1 MTIVTTV
8 SKVMTAMTTPVGITA
23 TITFLGTLMSRNNI
37 SGVPDSA
44 VNDIA
49 RSVYQAYR
57 ELSGFEGN
65 VSHPE
70 DIAFIFRT
78 SFSLT
83 ASESYQEEEA
93 YITFMDEYFPHAF

>member
-1 MTIVTTV
+1 MTLMTTV
-8 SKVMTAMTTPVGITA
+8 SKMMTTVTTPVGVTA
-23 TITFLGTLMSRNNI
+23 TVKFLDTLMLRNNI
-37 SGVPDSA
+37 GGVCDVA

-49 RSVYQAYR
+49 RSVYQVYR

-70 DIAFIFRT
+70 DIAFILRT

-83 ASESYQEEEA
+83 SSESYQEEEA